1 MLVRGIKASATI
13 NFMFMHDH
21 DQMQLLFSFE
31 VIIVQFISEEGAV
44 VCPLG

>member
-1 MLVRGIKASATI
+1 M

-21 DQMQLLFSFE
+21 DQVQLLFSFE
-31 VIIVQFISEEGAV
+31 VIIVPFITEESAV